1 MRQKADE
8 IIKRIHTAK
17 KRQRARRMRVML
29 SCVCLLLVSL
39 VAAISA
45 FSGAGTTAQTY
56 SVMGAFLLGPQTG
69 GYVLVAVI
77 AFVIGILVAE
87 LGRYFRKRDQKSTEK
102 EQP

>member
-1 MRQKADE
+1 MKLSGGF
-8 IIKRIHTAK
+8 IP
-17 KRQRARRMRVML
+17 QRKGRGQGACV

-56 SVMGAFLLGPQTG
+56 SVMCAFLLGPQTG